1 MRTEDLIDQLSA
13 RVPRLSRQ
21 AGPRRL
27 LAGLGGGTLAAL
39 AILLVVYGLRP
50 DLAEAGRTV
59 PFWMKWAFT
68 VSLALAAFVIVRRLA
83 RPEGRI
89 GAAWIALAAP
99 LALVAALGV
108 LELAASPPETWT
120 ALWLGRTAARCS
132 SAIVLLAIPT
142 LLGLLW
148 SFQRLAPTRPVS
160 AGAAA
165 GVLAGTAGAAIY
177 ALTCPEQTAIFM
189 ATWYTGGIAL
199 SGVLGGLLG
208 GRILRW

>member
-27 LAGLGGGTLAAL
+27 LAGVGGGTLAAL
-39 AILLVVYGLRP
+39 VILLVVYGLRP
-50 DLAEAGRTV
+50 DLATAGGTV

-68 VSLALAAFVIVRRLA
+68 VSLAVAAFAIVRRLA

-89 GAAWIALAAP
+89 GAAWIALATP
-99 LALVAALGV
+99 LVIVAALGV
-108 LELAASPPETWT
+108 LELGASPPEAWMT
-120 ALWLGRTAARCS
+120 LWIGRTAARCS
-132 SAIVLLAIPT
+132 SAIVLLSAPT
-142 LLGLLW
+142 LVGLLW
-148 SFQRLAPTRPVS
+148 SLQRLAPTRPVS

-165 GVLAGTAGAAIY
+165 GVLAGAAGAAVY
-177 ALTCPEQTAIFM
+177 ALTCPEQTAVFM

-199 SGVLGGLLG
+199 TGVLGGLLG
-208 GRILRW
+208 GRLLRW

>member
-13 RVPRLSRQ
+13 RVPRLSRH

-27 LAGLGGGTLAAL
+27 LAALGAGTLAAL
-39 AILLVVYGLRP
+39 AILFVGYGLRP
-50 DLAEAGRTV
+50 DLAEAGGTV

-68 VSLALAAFVIVRRLA
+68 VSLAVAAFVIVRRLA

-89 GAAWIALAAP
+89 GAAWVALAAP
-99 LALVAALGV
+99 LVLVAALGV
-108 LELAASPPETWT
+108 LELAASPTGTWT

-132 SAIVLLAIPT
+132 SAIVLLSVPT
-142 LLGLLW
+142 LVGLLW
-148 SFQRLAPTRPVS
+148 SFQRLAPTRPGS

-165 GVLAGTAGAAIY
+165 GVLAGAAGAAVY
-177 ALTCPEQTAIFM
+177 ALTCPEQTAVFM

-208 GRILRW
+208 RRVLRW

>member
-1 MRTEDLIDQLSA
+1 VRTEDLIDQLSA
-13 RVPRLSRQ
+13 RVPRLSRH

-39 AILLVVYGLRP
+39 AILLVAYGLRP
-50 DLAEAGRTV
+50 DLAEAGQTV
-59 PFWMKWAFT
+59 AFWMKWAFT
-68 VSLALAAFVIVRRLA
+68 VSLAAAGFAIVRRLA

-99 LALVAALGV
+99 PVFIAALGV
-108 LELAASPPETWT
+108 LELAGSTPETWT

-132 SAIVLLAIPT
+132 SAIVFLSVPILAC
-142 LLGLLW
+142 LLW
-148 SFQRLAPTRPVS
+148 SFQRFAPTRPVS

-165 GVLAGTAGAAIY
+165 GVLAGAAGAAVY
-177 ALTCPEQTAIFM
+177 ALTCPEQTAVFM
-189 ATWYTGGIAL
+189 ATWYSGGIAL

-208 GRILRW
+208 GRVLRW